1 MWTCGIQH
9 TQQNR
14 DTFRQHSAI
23 ARTVVTLK
31 VFQSIEQLHATRDH
45 RVVLHALVVVTH
57 LLQDQMHFAT
67 QGFGIS
73 TQGGYSKRTV
83 ATRQTL
89 SVLVRK
95 RPHSTQKA
103 ITTFNGSVIPFQR
116 SFWWRSEHRIEPR
129 CIRTVFFNQILRIN
143 AIVLGLRHRAHT
155 FVINRCANRQLSV

>member
-14 DTFRQHSAI
+14 NTFRQHSVI
-23 ARTVVTLK
+23 ACAAVRFK

-83 ATRQTL
+83 ATRQTR
-89 SVLVRK
+89 SMLVRK
-95 RPHSTQKA
+95 CPHSTQKA
-103 ITTFNGSVIPFQR
+103 VTTFYRRVIPLQR
-116 SFWWRSEHRIEPR
+116 SLRRRSEHRIEPR
-129 CIRTVFFNQILRIN
+129 SIRTVFFNQILRIN
-143 AIVLGLRHRAHT
+143 AIVLGLRHRAHA
-155 FVINRCANRQLSV
+155 FVINRRANW